1 MQRSAPSGPVAIIRL
16 SELQRRFVPMSRVSI
31 WRKVRNKDFPAPIRL
46 GVRAIG
52 WRVADVEAWLAAR
65 GDARR

>member
-1 MQRSAPSGPVAIIRL
+1 MERLASPEPPAIIRL

-31 WRKVRNKDFPAPIRL
+31 WRKIRNKDFPAPIRL

-65 GDARR
+65 GEGRR